1 MRPSLVVDSSA
12 LLAILLGEED
22 RNYYVDQL
30 TQSAKRYLSA
40 ANWLE
45 ASICVDAAGQPPLAY
60 QFDALVRQ
68 AAICIVPVSVEQATL
83 ARDAYRIFGKGNG
96 HPAKLNFGDCFSY
109 ALAKTQNDPLLFKGN
124 DFLHTDLELITQAL
138 P

>member
-1 MRPSLVVDSSA
+1 M
-12 LLAILLGEED
+12 
-22 RNYYVDQL
+22 
-30 TQSAKRYLSA
+30 
-40 ANWLE
+40 
-45 ASICVDAAGQPPLAY
+45 AY
-60 QFDALVRQ
+60 PFDALVRQ
-68 AAICIVPVSVEQATL
+68 AAICIVPVSVEQAAL

>member
-1 MRPSLVVDSSA
+1 MTS
-12 LLAILLGEED
+12 
-22 RNYYVDQL
+22 
-30 TQSAKRYLSA
+30 

-45 ASICVDAAGQPPLAY
+45 ASICVDASGQPPLAY
-60 QFDALVRQ
+60 PFDALVRQ
-68 AAICIVPVSVEQATL
+68 AAICIVPVSVEQAAL